1 MKENMKNRKD
11 VMNEDLYLTDKQYRG
26 LLNKVEDLVEKTNTF
41 QVYDNTDSGNKSTTS
56 TIGLC
61 ADDKLTTL
69 EIALFP
75 EDFKDGKTSMKY
87 KKDHHLCPFDTRLH
101 QLEVEVPT
109 NMMNGCYY
117 TCRLQQPVTD
127 KEEMLSLVEQT
138 KTLYDSGKMK
148 TLTKQINDAYFKN

>member
-1 MKENMKNRKD
+1 MRNN
-11 VMNEDLYLTDKQYRG
+11 LYLTDKQYRG
-26 LLNKVEDLVEKTNTF
+26 LLDKVEDLVEKTNTF

-69 EIALFP
+69 ETASFP
-75 EDFKDGKTSMKY
+75 KEFPKGRTSMKY
-87 KKDHHLCPFDTRLH
+87 REKYHICPFDTRLH
-101 QLEVEVPT
+101 HLETEVPT

-127 KEEMLSLVEQT
+127 KEELFSLVEQA
-138 KTLYDSGKMK
+138 KTLHDSGKMK